1 MKQSKKYQVR
11 IRKILE
17 NSEIH
22 HIAETCFGACIVA
35 EIRTLEGTF
44 LDMKDAFEKMAT
56 VKKLNDYEIIS
67 VILIDEDNRE
77 QLGEEFD
84 WEEHA

>member
-1 MKQSKKYQVR
+1 MSQKKYQVR

-17 NSEIH
+17 DSEIN
-22 HIAETCFGACIVA
+22 HIAETCFGACVVA

-56 VKKLNDYEIIS
+56 VPKLKDYEILS